1 MSAPSVRVARFDQM
15 NARTFHDIVRLRV
28 DTFIVEQGCA
38 YAELDGRDVLDTTEH
53 LWIEA
58 DGKPISYL
66 RTYPDQDGATW
77 VGRVV
82 TARAYRGRGLGAH
95 LMRHALGRAVGPVG
109 IAAQAHL
116 AAWYSRLG
124 FERCGPDYVE
134 DGISHT
140 PMRLHARTGPTGAS

>member
-1 MSAPSVRVARFDQM
+1 MT
-15 NARTFHDIVRLRV
+15 ARTFHDIVRLRL
-28 DTFIVEQGCA
+28 DTFVVEQACA

-58 DGKPISYL
+58 EGAPVAYL
-66 RTYPDQDGATW
+66 RTYPGPDGATW

-82 TARAYRGRGLGAH
+82 TAPAHRGRGLGAR
-95 LMRHALGRAVGPVG
+95 LVRHALVRAPGPVL

-116 AAWYSRLG
+116 ADWYQGLG
-124 FERCGPDYVE
+124 FMRCGPDYLE

-140 PMRLHARTGPTGAS
+140 PMRLRGRVRSKSAG